1 MLGIDYDDLLGAAV
15 GFNGVGNI
23 HGDEYVRCG
32 VCGFGGCDL
41 RIVGCGCTLH
51 ARCTH
56 LPASGAMANC
66 PMCTRP
72 SNELVLLPM
81 SFREI
86 DEARKAA
93 LALANNNRGRKR
105 KSMNGDNSEL
115 ERVAHDLSEKSVDRR
130 TGRWT
135 QEEMAYVDAVIEKF
149 ELGQLPIVDGIKLN
163 DFLSNILKS
172 KQSRLTKKMKNA
184 KLSTRAFKR
193 TTGYIVDP
201 NEAKKFSDL
210 EDAFYYSIQDQK
222 ERAEIKFHMQK
233 EWRDMFSHYCVRIGQ
248 TIDVDQWLSSIEE
261 LDRRVSMSKD
271 AARRAKR
278 KFMIGNA
285 LRQDGLNPD
294 KGVFIDRTGVDSSS
308 AGNGRSGHVA
318 PETEE
323 FLAALS
329 EKAVFDDL
337 LSSTTES
344 NSKRSKVVKIPPNP
358 SPFLA
363 RALAYILRYKVP
375 FEHVDAWVPSFVPS
389 QPEEV
394 EDPNNGST
402 CRLCYAGCATSET
415 HVKERGQPPVPMTP
429 EEHFNLN
436 AFGEYSQKFSFDVG
450 CGLPGRVYQTGIPS
464 WEQSVHNAPLHHFER
479 CGGALEWGIKTVV
492 GIPIASPTVGRIV
505 IILYSRFDREKD
517 PELVGRLSEEFTK
530 LLPTPAWKL
539 VIDLGNPCNQPQQA
553 AEPEVNAVTS
563 CSQVAEDGA
572 VDQNKKDSRIDE
584 IISILGEHMPSDP
597 SSNMSNFI
605 QGFMTLR
612 LLLLRPQLSWNA
624 QDNEVI
630 RIMVGSYSSY
640 SSSGRARKDIAL
652 LLARDYMFLM
662 QARNQQPVAPPPM
675 SSSNNT
681 TSLSA
686 PHSYG
691 MQYDVNAPSTS
702 PYQNTVSS
710 GSNLHQRDNLSI
722 IST

>member
-1 MLGIDYDDLLGAAV
+1 
-15 GFNGVGNI
+15 
-23 HGDEYVRCG
+23 
-32 VCGFGGCDL
+32 
-41 RIVGCGCTLH
+41 
-51 ARCTH
+51 
-56 LPASGAMANC
+56 
-66 PMCTRP
+66 
-72 SNELVLLPM
+72 
-81 SFREI
+81 
-86 DEARKAA
+86 
-93 LALANNNRGRKR
+93 
-105 KSMNGDNSEL
+105 
-115 ERVAHDLSEKSVDRR
+115 
-130 TGRWT
+130 
-135 QEEMAYVDAVIEKF
+135 
-149 ELGQLPIVDGIKLN
+149 
-163 DFLSNILKS
+163 
-172 KQSRLTKKMKNA
+172 
-184 KLSTRAFKR
+184 
-193 TTGYIVDP
+193 
-201 NEAKKFSDL
+201 
-210 EDAFYYSIQDQK
+210 
-222 ERAEIKFHMQK
+222 
-233 EWRDMFSHYCVRIGQ
+233 
-248 TIDVDQWLSSIEE
+248 
-261 LDRRVSMSKD
+261 
-271 AARRAKR
+271 
-278 KFMIGNA
+278 
-285 LRQDGLNPD
+285 
-294 KGVFIDRTGVDSSS
+294 
-308 AGNGRSGHVA
+308 
-318 PETEE
+318 
-323 FLAALS
+323 
-329 EKAVFDDL
+329 
-337 LSSTTES
+337 
-344 NSKRSKVVKIPPNP
+344 
-358 SPFLA
+358 LA

-691 MQYDVNAPSTS
+691 LQYDVNAPSTS